1 MVKHFAV
8 AVLAGTLGLAGCANT
23 DAPNKSTASKD
34 EGEVVTGS
42 RIARKNETTQSV
54 KNVSKDEFTR
64 DSKVMATP
72 GKGG

>member
-1 MVKHFAV
+1 MDKSLAV
-8 AVLAGTLGLAGCANT
+8 AVLAAGLGLAGCAST

-42 RIARKNETTQSV
+42 RISRKSETAQPV